1 MGITDHQNEK
11 RREMIIIVS
20 NDMKWFHLGKLMQS
34 AGTNTST
41 PTEGK
46 IGGKIFDLWFRVSG
60 LLFESVEEVL
70 VYHGIA
76 DNLVSLEPTG
86 RSKNDAIA
94 VYNEKQNG

>member
-20 NDMKWFHLGKLMQS
+20 NDMRWFHLCDLMQS
-34 AGTNTST
+34 AGTNECT
-41 PTEGK
+41 PTENRV
-46 IGGKIFDLWFRVSG
+46 GGKIYDLWFRVSG

-86 RSKNDAIA
+86 GKNDAIA